1 MITLNFNVYVSS
13 KCRLLIAVSLPNKKA
28 LWFVTLNR
36 TYPLL
41 PPNQQQSVTYL
52 EGCVESF
59 NLKAWNREIKCN
71 KLSQNRSVSHET
83 TVRKMMKTD
92 RDEENDAYKLYNLR
106 LRNQLR
112 AGLPLT
118 LRVMS
123 CCVWQFVEIL
133 WWCGQI
139 EIWVASTLTMIYL
152 TLFQHQII
160 IIGTPTA
167 RRLRYVL
174 FDNYSCS
181 LRWLTTA
188 SVAIYWVVKGRK
200 RLVPDSVYI
209 RTVVVVLGLTL

>member
-1 MITLNFNVYVSS
+1 
-13 KCRLLIAVSLPNKKA
+13 
-28 LWFVTLNR
+28 
-36 TYPLL
+36 
-41 PPNQQQSVTYL
+41 
-52 EGCVESF
+52 
-59 NLKAWNREIKCN
+59 
-71 KLSQNRSVSHET
+71 
-83 TVRKMMKTD
+83 MMKTD
-92 RDEENDAYKLYNLR
+92 RAEENDAYKLYNLR

-133 WWCGQI
+133 WWCRQI

-174 FDNYSCS
+174 FDNYSRS
-181 LRWLTTA
+181 LRELTTV
-188 SVAIYWVVKGRK
+188 SVAIYWVAKGRK
-200 RLVPDSVYI
+200 RLMPESVYI
-209 RTVVVVLGLTL
+209 RTVVVVLWLTLYAQAVTIWIIWFDSQ